1 MAALYQKSLTNDA
14 PYDLII
20 RPLTEFVEHRHADI
34 EFNYCIK
41 GSRTAIVDK
50 KHYEIK
56 EGEILIISP
65 GVTHEFPASRD
76 PDRRIL
82 TGVVGSSFLKKY
94 FSAFSNLGFRSLILD
109 LSSESEGCAL
119 LKKSLDC
126 IIASLTSSTV
136 QSSMI
141 VTGELYKICAYLLDF
156 MVPSRS
162 GGPVNDG
169 GLVGID
175 RALQLIYY
183 DYKKAVTVEEAAEI
197 TGYGKSNFCK
207 IFKRTTGMTFH
218 EALNKRRL
226 ELACRFLSETRL
238 PIAEISEE
246 VGFGEPK
253 NFCRMFKSKTG
264 LTPGAYRREQRSK
277 PADKPQ
283 IQLAPAPSNETSAY

>member
-1 MAALYQKSLTNDA
+1 MAVLYQKNLTNDA

-41 GSRTAIVDK
+41 GSRTVIIDK
-50 KHYEIK
+50 KHYEIR

-65 GVTHEFPASRD
+65 GVPHEFPTSRD
-76 PDRRIL
+76 PERRIL

-94 FSAFSNLGFRSLILD
+94 FSAFSNLSYRSLILD
-109 LSSESEGCAL
+109 LNSNTEDCLL
-119 LKKSLDC
+119 LKNSLDS
-126 IIASLTSSTV
+126 IVSILASSTV

-141 VTGELYKICAYLLDF
+141 ITGELYKICAYLLDV
-156 MVPSRS
+156 MMPTES
-162 GGPVNDG
+162 GSPANDS
-169 GLVGID
+169 GLVSID
-175 RALQLIYY
+175 GALQLIYY
-183 DYKKAVTVEEAAEI
+183 DYKKAVTVEEAAAI

-218 EALNKRRL
+218 EALNRRRL

-238 PIAEISEE
+238 SIAEISDE

-253 NFCRMFKSKTG
+253 SFCRVFKSKMG
-264 LTPGAYRREQRSK
+264 LTPGDYRRTKR
-277 PADKPQ
+277 DKSDKSE
-283 IQLAPAPSNETSAY
+283 I